1 MTVNKKKLSLFNTI
15 IALALLVLVLAFYIN
30 NIIGVNQLTV
40 KVNTV
45 KDEIGNTEKN
55 NEMLRTEI
63 EKLSS
68 FDVIKQKAAERLN
81 IYFNEKAIEKKKQVI
96 INKSD
101 FEKKK

>member
-45 KDEIGNTEKN
+45 KDEIGNAEKN

-81 IYFNEKAIEKKKQVI
+81 IFFNEKAIEKKKQVI